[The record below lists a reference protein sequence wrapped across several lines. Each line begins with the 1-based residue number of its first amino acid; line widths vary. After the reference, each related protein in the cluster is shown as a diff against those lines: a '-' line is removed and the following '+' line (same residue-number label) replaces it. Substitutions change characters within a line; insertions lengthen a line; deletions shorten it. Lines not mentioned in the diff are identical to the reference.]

1 MLNSQELTE
10 RGWDIYRSN
19 NWIARH
25 RETGRKI
32 TAGTHLTLL
41 HLLNYEEE
49 IKLQPWN
56 MVLEGDTK

>member
-10 RGWDIYRSN
+10 RGWNIYRSN
-19 NWIARH
+19 NWRARH
-25 RETGRKI
+25 RETGKTV

-49 IKLQPWN
+49 IKHQPWSTL
-56 MVLEGDTK
+56 LEQTG

>member
-1 MLNSQELTE
+1 MLNSQELNE
-10 RGWDIYRSN
+10 RGWSIYRAN

-41 HLLNYEEE
+41 HLVNYEEE
-49 IKLQPWN
+49 TKTQPWSS
-56 MVLEGDTK
+56 LFK

>member
-1 MLNSQELTE
+1 MLNSQELNE
-10 RGWDIYRSN
+10 RGWSIYRSN

-49 IKLQPWN
+49 IKDQPWGR
-56 MVLEGDTK
+56 LFKETA

>member
-10 RGWDIYRSN
+10 RGWNIYRSN
-19 NWIARH
+19 NWRARH
-25 RETGRKI
+25 RETGKTV

-49 IKLQPWN
+49 IKHQPWSG
-56 MVLEGDTK
+56 LFKETA

>member
-1 MLNSQELTE
+1 MLNSQELNA

-25 RETGRKI
+25 RATGRKI

-49 IKLQPWN
+49 INLQPWSK
-56 MVLEGDTK
+56 VLE

>member
-1 MLNSQELTE
+1 MLNSQELNE
-10 RGWDIYRSN
+10 RGWSIYRSN

-49 IKLQPWN
+49 IKHQPWSR
-56 MVLEGDTK
+56 LFKETA

>member
-1 MLNSQELTE
+1 MLNSQELNE
-10 RGWDIYRSN
+10 LGWSIYRSN

-41 HLLNYEEE
+41 HLLNYEEDMKKYHS
-49 IKLQPWN
+49 KL
-56 MVLEGDTK
+56 G

>member
-1 MLNSQELTE
+1 MLNSQELNL

-41 HLLNYEEE
+41 HLVNYEEE
-49 IKLQPWN
+49 IKDRPWSR
-56 MVLEGDTK
+56 LFKETA

>member
-1 MLNSQELTE
+1 MLNSQELNKL
-10 RGWDIYRSN
+10 GWDIYRSN

-25 RETGRKI
+25 RETGQKI

-49 IKLQPWN
+49 MKTQPWST
-56 MVLEGDTK
+56 LFK